1 MKAAPFFDDVA
12 YGPEGPAC
20 TASAYWLTTDDG
32 LRIRLGVW
40 PEGSKGTV
48 LLFPG
53 RTEYVEKYGQVAR
66 EFGQRGFASIAVDWR
81 GQGLGDR
88 MLANRDIGHV
98 GEFLDY
104 QYDVKAV
111 MAAVEELGLPKPYY
125 LMAHSMGGCI
135 GLRALMN
142 GMPVKAAGFS
152 APMWGLAPSP
162 MVPVAWI
169 LSTAL
174 RPIGLGDMR
183 APTTP
188 EITYVLSAEFE
199 DNTLTT
205 DLEMWE
211 YMRHQVT
218 LYSDLALG
226 GPSVRWL
233 NEALHEMLALS
244 KMPAPDVPCITFLGA
259 NERIVSPE
267 RIKTRMPRWNAGAL
281 EVIDGAEH
289 EVMMEREEVRSFV
302 FDRAAEY
309 YLAA

>member
-1 MKAAPFFDDVA
+1 MWPTGPRVRAARRQLLADDRRWPA
-12 YGPEGPAC
+12 HPIGRRPEG
-20 TASAYWLTTDDG
+20 T
-32 LRIRLGVW
+32 
-40 PEGSKGTV
+40 KGTV

-88 MLANRDIGHV
+88 MLAKNIGHV

-104 QYDVKAV
+104 QHDVKAV

-188 EITYVLSAEFE
+188 EITYVLLQNSK
-199 DNTLTT
+199 TT
-205 DLEMWE
+205 RSPQTSKRE

-244 KMPAPDVPCITFLGA
+244 KMPAPDVPCITFRGQ
-259 NERIVSPE
+259 RTH
-267 RIKTRMPRWNAGAL
+267 R
-281 EVIDGAEH
+281 
-289 EVMMEREEVRSFV
+289 
-302 FDRAAEY
+302 
-309 YLAA
+309 